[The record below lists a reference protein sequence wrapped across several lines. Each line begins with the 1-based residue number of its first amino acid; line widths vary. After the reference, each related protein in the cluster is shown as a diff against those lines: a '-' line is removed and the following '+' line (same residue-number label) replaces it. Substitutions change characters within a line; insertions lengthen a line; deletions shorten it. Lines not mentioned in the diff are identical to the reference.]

1 MKFWYFHFHW
11 LITKMKENP
20 FFIILILTSTKVMV
34 VIVKWANFDWYCS
47 FQGVKIFQVCLL
59 KWSFKNMG
67 TWISF
72 NSSVHFFFWIE
83 TGFKCW
89 RKCQPIKDAHLVVI
103 QVNKQYYFLEI
114 FDQVLDSPYK
124 MLVRVTIDAVHRDLF
139 TTNIFDNLRWFAWL
153 IESRFLLTNLF
164 ISWYY

>member
-1 MKFWYFHFHW
+1 M
-11 LITKMKENP
+11 
-20 FFIILILTSTKVMV
+20 
-34 VIVKWANFDWYCS
+34 
-47 FQGVKIFQVCLL
+47 
-59 KWSFKNMG
+59 
-67 TWISF
+67 
-72 NSSVHFFFWIE
+72 
-83 TGFKCW
+83 
-89 RKCQPIKDAHLVVI
+89 VI